1 MLYAGQ
7 NLELSSQENGEGSG
21 QPSKKSDR
29 DGVSRWLEVMLQESV
44 GHLMES
50 PLVLL
55 ARARHQT
62 SQLDRQLF
70 SRSKAMDGG
79 ENV

>member
-7 NLELSSQENGEGSG
+7 ILELSSQENGEGFG
-21 QPSKKSDR
+21 QPSVKSDR
-29 DGVSRWLEVMLQESV
+29 NGISRWLEVVLQESL

-79 ENV
+79 EIV